1 MFSHKGFY
9 RPFKLSKL
17 RPLILSRQDIKI
29 ISFTLNSLS
38 DQLGRILTGSL
49 EILAMTN

>member
-29 ISFTLNSLS
+29 SFTVNSPG
-38 DQLGRILTGSL
+38 DQLGRVLTGSL
-49 EILAMTN
+49 EILKMTN